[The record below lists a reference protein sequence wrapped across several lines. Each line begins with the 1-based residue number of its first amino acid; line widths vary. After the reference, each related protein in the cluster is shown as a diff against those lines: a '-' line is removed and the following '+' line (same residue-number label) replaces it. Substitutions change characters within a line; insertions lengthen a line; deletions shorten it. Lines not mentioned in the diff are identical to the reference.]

1 MFTLI
6 SSMVFTWY
14 INVFLLREQQ
24 WSTTTPTTTG
34 TTTTSRNGRR
44 EPSSNDDSCS
54 DPTVQFLTIAS
65 HEEQLIKRN
74 GTLRSDNSQETSHFN
89 QKQPLQPLQPQP
101 RTPKVLCCIV
111 THQDKH
117 NTSAQAI
124 WDTWGQ
130 KCDHLIMSSNAN
142 DPSIHAIDMKARP
155 GYEQLWHKLELAL
168 QYLQSNYYDNNNNN
182 SNNNPPQ
189 QGDGGGGDGTEEG
202 AEESSNLQFDWI
214 LKADDDT
221 YVIMENL
228 KAFLAYQRNH
238 DLIPQ
243 VYNTA
248 ANIWEDAPMV
258 YGRTM
263 PYPTLR
269 TLFEWENWFTNPHNY
284 YFGHAIRERYNID
297 TTTLLYPHGGPGY
310 IMNWKYLQVLLAAL
324 TTDSPN
330 ERVRGKMPDDMASA
344 LTMLYRGIQPTS
356 TRDSTGSGSGLERS
370 HPEPPQVMYDNPPWL
385 QVAQVNIENTGYGEN
400 CCAPSSISYHH
411 LDPEAIRRLHYQL
424 YTCPKTK
431 HKNSY

>member
-1 MFTLI
+1 
-6 SSMVFTWY
+6 
-14 INVFLLREQQ
+14 
-24 WSTTTPTTTG
+24 
-34 TTTTSRNGRR
+34 
-44 EPSSNDDSCS
+44 
-54 DPTVQFLTIAS
+54 
-65 HEEQLIKRN
+65 
-74 GTLRSDNSQETSHFN
+74 
-89 QKQPLQPLQPQP
+89 
-101 RTPKVLCCIV
+101 V
-111 THQDKH
+111 THQDNH

-168 QYLQSNYYDNNNNN
+168 QYLQSNYYYNNNNN
-182 SNNNPPQ
+182 RPPRKKR
-189 QGDGGGGDGTEEG
+189 DVESIDNTEEG
-202 AEESSNLQFDWI
+202 AEDSLNIQFDWI

-238 DLIPQ
+238 GLIPQ
-243 VYNTA
+243 VYNTVT
-248 ANIWEDAPMV
+248 NTWEDAPMV

-269 TLFEWENWFTNPHNY
+269 TLFEWENWFTNPHNH
-284 YFGHAIRERYNID
+284 YFGDSIRERYNID
-297 TTTLLYPHGGPGY
+297 TTTLMYPHGGPGY
-310 IMNWKYLQVLLAAL
+310 IMNWKYLQILLAAL

-356 TRDSTGSGSGLERS
+356 TRDLQGTGLERS
-370 HPEPPQVMYDNPPWL
+370 HPEPPQVMYDNPSWL
-385 QVAQVNIENTGYGEN
+385 HVAQVNLQHTGYGKN

-411 LDPEAIRRLHYQL
+411 LDHEAIRRLQYQL
-424 YTCPKTK
+424 YTCPNQKEGE
-431 HKNSY
+431 NSHY